1 MFIKRN
7 NTTIRELSLPDE
19 RASVQVFWVITFSI
33 LTAIGAQI
41 EIPNQ
46 PVPYT
51 LQTFFVLL
59 AGALLGKRSGAAS
72 MGLYLILGA
81 IGIPIFSGG
90 AFGLSRIL
98 GPTGG
103 YLLSFPIAAFV
114 VGYLVKLRREFW
126 WMMVSMVI
134 GSFIIFTIG
143 TIQLNIIYV
152 HNWVHSVQAGFLIFS
167 WWDAVKIIG
176 AATIARHY
184 FRKVNQP

>member
-1 MFIKRN
+1 MLINRN
-7 NTTIRELSLPDE
+7 NTTIKELSLPDE
-19 RASVQVFWVITFSI
+19 RVSVQAFWLITFSI

-41 EIPNQ
+41 DIPHQ

-59 AGALLGKRSGAAS
+59 AGAFLGKRSGAAS
-72 MGLYLILGA
+72 MGLYLILGS
-81 IGIPIFSGG
+81 IGMPVFSGG

-103 YLLSFPIAAFV
+103 YLLSFPITAFV
-114 VGYLVKLRREFW
+114 VGYLVRLRREFW
-126 WMMVSMVI
+126 WMIVSMGI

-143 TIQLNIIYV
+143 MIQLNITYI
-152 HNWVHSVQAGFLIFS
+152 HSWVNSLQAGFIIFS

-176 AATIARHY
+176 AATITHHY
-184 FRKVNQP
+184 FQKVSQ

>member
-1 MFIKRN
+1 MVIKG
-7 NTTIRELSLPDE
+7 NTIIKELSLPDE
-19 RASVQVFWVITFSI
+19 RGSVQAFWVITFSI

-59 AGALLGKRSGAAS
+59 TGALLGKRNGAAS

-81 IGIPIFSGG
+81 IGMPVFSVGS
-90 AFGLSRIL
+90 FGFSRLL

-103 YLLSFPIAAFV
+103 YLFSFPIAAFV
-114 VGYLVKLRREFW
+114 VGYLSRLRREFW
-126 WMMVSMVI
+126 WMMASMVI
-134 GSFIIFTIG
+134 GSCIIFTIG

-176 AATIARHY
+176 AATIAHHY